1 MLASIMANQLH
12 SRISVLASSFV
23 DSVLEAV
30 KSSSLQEILDGSGGH
45 RPGPRAAKKAL
56 APRAATRVPVARN
69 GRLPRRSA
77 EDIAKTLEVV
87 VSLLGSRKNG
97 LRAEQI
103 RTELNMQA
111 KELPRIL
118 KEGLGRKKIRA
129 VGQKR
134 ATTYFAR

>member
-1 MLASIMANQLH
+1 MANQLH
-12 SRISVLASSFV
+12 SRISVLVASFI
-23 DSVLEAV
+23 DSVLETV
-30 KSSSLQEILDGSGGH
+30 KSSSLEEILDGSGAPRGAP
-45 RPGPRAAKKAL
+45 RGPRAAF
-56 APRAATRVPVARN
+56 APRAPRVPEARS

-77 EDIAKTLEVV
+77 EDIAKTLEIV

-118 KEGLGRKKIRA
+118 KEGLDRKKIRA

-134 ATTYFAR
+134 ATTYFVK

>member
-12 SRISVLASSFV
+12 SRISVLVSSFV
-23 DSVLEAV
+23 DSVLDAV
-30 KSSSLQEILDGSGGH
+30 KSSSLQEILDGSGAN
-45 RPGPRAAKKAL
+45 RAGPRAAKGAL
-56 APRAATRVPVARN
+56 APRAARVPVARS

-87 VSLLGSRKNG
+87 VSLLGSRKDG